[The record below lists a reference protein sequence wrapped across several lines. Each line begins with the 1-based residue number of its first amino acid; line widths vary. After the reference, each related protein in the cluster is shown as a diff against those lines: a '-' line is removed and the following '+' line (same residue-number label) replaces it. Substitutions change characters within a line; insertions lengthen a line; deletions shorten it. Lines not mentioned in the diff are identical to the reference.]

1 MPDSTEII
9 GGLASVSNDWKLL
22 AIAWHA
28 YFAVLLIIMA
38 PALRRSYRWVGVALV
53 PPLLSVSAIAWN
65 TGNPFNGAVFGVGAA
80 LLLLVAAGL
89 PRARIELAPKPWLA
103 AGSVLVVFGWC
114 YPHFLKS
121 DSPFEYLYAAP
132 MGLVPCPTLSMLAGL
147 TMILHGL
154 GSARWSLLV
163 GIMGMFYGL
172 FGALHL
178 GVRIDWVLS
187 AGALGLF
194 ALYSLEM
201 RRARGAA

>member
-9 GGLASVSNDWKLL
+9 GGLATASNDWKLL

-28 YFAVLLIIMA
+28 YVAALLIIMA
-38 PALRRSYRWVGVALV
+38 LAIRPSYRWVGAALV
-53 PPLLSVSAIAWN
+53 LPLLSVSAIAWK
-65 TGNPFNGAVFGVGAA
+65 TRNPFNGAVFGVGAA

-89 PRARIELAPKPWLA
+89 PRVRIEPAPKLWLA

-121 DSPFEYLYAAP
+121 GSPLEYLYAAP
-132 MGLVPCPTLSMLAGL
+132 LGLIPCPTLSMLAGV
-147 TMILHGL
+147 TMMLHGL

-163 GIMGMFYGL
+163 AVMGMFYGL

-194 ALYSLEM
+194 ALYFLEM
-201 RRARGAA
+201 RRARGVA